1 MPGLRP
7 EPRALVVQA
16 RAALAG
22 GDRPRALAILS
33 RAAELFPDL
42 SPLQV
47 EFGNI
52 SLMQGDV
59 AAAEAA
65 YRRAIAT
72 DTKDAAAH
80 VGLGNALRDKDEP
93 EQAIAVYR
101 RAAELAP
108 GLAAIWHNLGL
119 VLREVGRYQD
129 AVAAYDRALATE
141 PDRSAT
147 WYNKANALT
156 AGGRYADA
164 VAAYEEAL
172 RLKPDYPEAIFSQ
185 SMALLLA
192 GDFAR
197 GWDLYEARWRARTFA
212 SPYRFA
218 RLPRWQGE
226 SLSGKH
232 LLVWGE
238 QGIGDE
244 IRFLSILGEILGQAR
259 AVSYVGEQRL
269 NELLAR
275 AFPSLLLPEMAG
287 GDQDLALTGIDLQT
301 PVGSLARFH
310 RRSLDAFPEPR
321 PFLAPDPELRD
332 RWGQWL
338 QTLGAGAKIGISWR
352 TGRNARRK
360 QARYAPLDAWGRF
373 LDQVPACWICLQYD
387 DCDDDIAAFA
397 RRFGAVVHVPP
408 GLDRRDD
415 FAGMAGL
422 YAALDAV
429 VAAPNTVA
437 DLAGAL
443 GISCWVVTH
452 APHWPWG
459 VWPCPAGRGQ
469 PWYANLTMVDARA
482 LGGWPAAFG
491 EVAAALAG
499 ASSAAGQISRA
510 PPASR

>member
-1 MPGLRP
+1 MPRQRP
-7 EPRALVVQA
+7 EPRALIVQA
-16 RAALAG
+16 RAALAS
-22 GDRPRALAILS
+22 GDRSGALDLLS

-47 EFGNI
+47 EFGNL

-72 DTKDAAAH
+72 NPKDAAAH

-93 EQAIAVYR
+93 QQAIAAYR

-108 GLAAIWHNLGL
+108 RLAPIWHNLGL
-119 VLREVGRYQD
+119 VLREVGRYEE

-141 PDRSAT
+141 PDRCAT

-156 AGGRYADA
+156 AAGRYMDA
-164 VAAYEEAL
+164 IASYEEAL

-185 SMALLLA
+185 SMALLLS
-192 GDFAR
+192 GDFAQ

-218 RLPRWQGE
+218 GLPRWQGD

-232 LLVWGE
+232 LLVWAE

-244 IRFLSILGEILGQAR
+244 IRFLSVLGEILGQAR

-275 AFPSLLLPEMAG
+275 AFPSLLLPERAG
-287 GDQDLALTGIDLQT
+287 HDRDPASSGFDLQT

-310 RRSLDAFPEPR
+310 RRSLDAFSEPR

-338 QTLGAGAKIGISWR
+338 QMLGAGAKIGISWR
-352 TGRNARRK
+352 TGRNARLK
-360 QARYAPLDAWGRF
+360 QARYVSMDEWGRF
-373 LDQVPACWICLQYD
+373 LADMPARWICLQYD
-387 DCDDDIAAFA
+387 DCDDDIATFA
-397 RRFGAVVHVPP
+397 RRFGAVVHVTP

-415 FAGMAGL
+415 FEGMAGL
-422 YAALDAV
+422 YAGLDAV

-443 GISCWVVTH
+443 GIPCWVVAH
-452 APHWPWG
+452 SPHWPWG
-459 VWPCPAGRGQ
+459 VWPCEDGRGQ

-482 LGGWPAAFG
+482 VGGWRAAFA

-499 ASSAAGQISRA
+499 VPCPRESDA
-510 PPASR
+510 

>member
-1 MPGLRP
+1 VIAGRLP
-7 EPRALVVQA
+7 EPRALVVEA

-42 SPLQV
+42 SALQV
-47 EFGNI
+47 EFGNL

-65 YRRAIAT
+65 YRRAIAA
-72 DTKDAAAH
+72 DPRDVAAH

-93 EQAIAVYR
+93 EQAIAVYQR
-101 RAAELAP
+101 GVELAP

-119 VLREVGRYQD
+119 VLREVGRYDD
-129 AVAAYDRALATE
+129 AVAAYDRALAAE
-141 PDRSAT
+141 PGRSAT

-156 AGGRYADA
+156 GAGRYADA
-164 VAAYEEAL
+164 ITAYDQAL
-172 RLKPDYPEAIFSQ
+172 RLKPDYPEALFSQ

-192 GDFAR
+192 GDFGR

-218 RLPRWQGE
+218 RLPQWRGE
-226 SLSGKH
+226 PLSGRR

-238 QGIGDE
+238 QGVGDE
-244 IRFLSILGEILGQAR
+244 IRFLSVLGEILGRAR
-259 AVSYVGEQRL
+259 AVGYVGDKRL
-269 NELLAR
+269 NRLLAR
-275 AFPSLLLPEMAG
+275 AFPSLLLPETADGDRDAASAG
-287 GDQDLALTGIDLQT
+287 FDVQT
-301 PVGSLARFH
+301 PVGSLARFC

-321 PFLAPDPELRD
+321 PFLAPDAAVREGWSRWLR
-332 RWGQWL
+332 
-338 QTLGAGAKIGISWR
+338 TLDPGAKIGISWR

-360 QARYAPLDAWGRF
+360 QARYASLDEWGRF
-373 LDQVPACWICLQYD
+373 LDEVPARWICLQYD
-387 DCDDDIAAFA
+387 DCEDDLAAFA
-397 RRFGAVVHVPP
+397 ERFGAVVHVPP

-429 VAAPNTVA
+429 VTAPNTVG

-443 GISCWVVTH
+443 GVPCWVVAH

-459 VWPCPAGRGQ
+459 VWRCEGGRGQ
-469 PWYANLTMVDARA
+469 PWYANLTMVDAPAR
-482 LGGWPAAFG
+482 GGWRAAFAQ
-491 EVAAALAG
+491 VAAALAG
-499 ASSAAGQISRA
+499 APRSR
-510 PPASR
+510 P

>member
-16 RAALAG
+16 HAALAG

-47 EFGNI
+47 EFGNL

-72 DTKDAAAH
+72 NPKDAAAH

-172 RLKPDYPEAIFSQ
+172 RLKPDYPEAIFSE

-197 GWDLYEARWRARTFA
+197 GWDLYEVRWRARTFA
-212 SPYRFA
+212 SPYRF
-218 RLPRWQGE
+218 PHVPQWQGQP
-226 SLSGKH
+226 LSGKH

-238 QGIGDE
+238 QGVGDE
-244 IRFLSILGEILGQAR
+244 IRFLSMVGEILDQAR
-259 AVSYVGEQRL
+259 AVSYVGDKRL
-269 NELLAR
+269 NRLLAG
-275 AFPSLLLPEMAG
+275 AFPSLLLPEWG
-287 GDQDLALTGIDLQT
+287 GDGNHVLTGIDVQT
-301 PVGSLARFH
+301 PVGSLARFR
-310 RRSLDAFPEPR
+310 RRSLAAFPEPR
-321 PFLAPDPELRD
+321 PFLAPDPALRD
-332 RWGQWL
+332 RWSQWL
-338 QTLGAGAKIGISWR
+338 QTLGAGTKIGISWR

-387 DCDDDIAAFA
+387 DCDDDIGAFA

-443 GISCWVVTH
+443 GVSCWVVTQ

-482 LGGWPAAFG
+482 LGGWPAAFAN
-491 EVAAALAG
+491 VAAALAE
-499 ASSAAGQISRA
+499 AASAADQISRA